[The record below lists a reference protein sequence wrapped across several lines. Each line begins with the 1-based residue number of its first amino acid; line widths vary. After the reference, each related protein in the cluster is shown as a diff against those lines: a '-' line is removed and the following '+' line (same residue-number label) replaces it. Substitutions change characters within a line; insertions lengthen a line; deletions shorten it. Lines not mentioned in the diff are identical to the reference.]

1 MGYIFGSK
9 IEKKIYHVKY
19 RYKFIR
25 AIENPDEFTNIK
37 WLRLVILLHIS
48 TFDLT

>member
-1 MGYIFGSK
+1 MRIISNEFLRKRALGYIFGSK

-37 WLRLVILLHIS
+37 
-48 TFDLT
+48 